1 MDETMS
7 HVSLSVEKRED
18 EIYIPPKQSANTV
31 FGKIEIEQ
39 KGSRM

>member
-1 MDETMS
+1 MIGRHYDINKKEGMGG
-7 HVSLSVEKRED
+7 
-18 EIYIPPKQSANTV
+18 V